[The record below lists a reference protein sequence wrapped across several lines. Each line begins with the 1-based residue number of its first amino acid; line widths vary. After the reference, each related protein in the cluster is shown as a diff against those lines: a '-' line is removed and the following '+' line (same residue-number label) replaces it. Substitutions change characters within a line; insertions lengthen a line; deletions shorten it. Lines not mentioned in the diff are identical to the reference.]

1 MTEQTTQTLL
11 QHPGVLWQRTIEQT
25 RHAIECGALRSM
37 PTTYEFV
44 EQNGI
49 DFLVRIT
56 TNLIRKAQAKQQQI
70 QTRNPV
76 DPFLPYE
83 NDLFVMDISKTHL
96 CLLNKFNVVDHHLLI
111 ITRAFEEQDALLTL
125 EDFEA
130 LRACLAE
137 VDGLAFYNGGSVAGA
152 SQPHKH
158 LQLVPLPFVP
168 ERSRLPIDPV
178 IDSALN
184 NAEALITT
192 VPQFPFVHG
201 LSAIDVRNSPAKE
214 MLDRYY
220 KLLQTVGIKSDQP
233 MASAPY
239 NLLATRDWMLIVP
252 RSHAC
257 YDSIAFNSLAFAG
270 ALLVRDQ
277 AQLQQLKEIRP
288 LNFLK
293 NVAIAIPSQ

>member
-1 MTEQTTQTLL
+1 MNEQTNQTLL

-25 RHAIECGALRSM
+25 RHAIACGALRSM

-44 EQNGI
+44 EQNGV

-56 TNLIRKAQAKQQQI
+56 TNLIRKAQATQQQA
-70 QTRNPV
+70 QSGHSLN
-76 DPFLPYE
+76 PFLPYE
-83 NDLFVMDISKTHL
+83 ADLFVMNISKTHV

-111 ITRAFEEQDALLTL
+111 ITRAFEEQDALLTID
-125 EDFEA
+125 DFEA

-137 VDGLAFYNGGSVAGA
+137 IDGLAFYNGGAVAGA

-168 ERSRLPIDPV
+168 ERSRLPVDSV
-178 IDSALN
+178 INAALN
-184 NAEALITT
+184 HAEHSITT
-192 VPQFPFVHG
+192 VPEFPFVHA
-201 LSAIDVRNSPAKE
+201 LSAMNISNSSPQD
-214 MLDRYY
+214 MLDRYQ
-220 KLLQTVGIKSDQP
+220 KLLQTVGIKSDQL

-239 NLLATRDWMLIVP
+239 NLLITRNWMLIVP

-270 ALLVRDQ
+270 ALLVRNQ

-293 NVAIAIPSQ
+293 NVAIAIPPQ